1 MKTKR
6 RIFRLNKDEGWGE
19 VYRRAEKELK
29 EELGE
34 DIELIF
40 TQDQCMRMLIV
51 EYYFKD
57 NLENRNN

>member
-6 RIFRLNKDEGWGE
+6 KIFRLNKDEGWGE
-19 VYRRAEKELK
+19 AYKRVEKELK

-51 EYYFKD
+51 
-57 NLENRNN
+57 